1 MRLKKWVGK
10 LTDANRNERLVMF
23 NDKVLGDR
31 ARVKA
36 ARRASA
42 EQTTET
48 NLYR

>member
-36 ARRASA
+36 ASA